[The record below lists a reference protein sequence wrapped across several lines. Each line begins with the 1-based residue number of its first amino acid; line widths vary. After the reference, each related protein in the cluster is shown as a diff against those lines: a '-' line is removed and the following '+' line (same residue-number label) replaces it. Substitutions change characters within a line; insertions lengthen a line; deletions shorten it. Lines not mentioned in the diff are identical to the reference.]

1 MLEWLEQL
9 GWLGLLGLLGLL
21 KLLGNAYV
29 TTQGVLRVVGSPP
42 RRPSLLHKGLYKTL
56 YKGKRAVVAVVAV
69 VTVVAVTAATM
80 AS

>member
-1 MLEWLEQL
+1 MLERL
-9 GWLGLLGLLGLL
+9 GRRGRLGRLGLL
-21 KLLGNAYV
+21 KLLGNVYV

-42 RRPSLLHKGLYKTL
+42 RRPSLLHKGLYKRL
-56 YKGKRAVVAVVAV
+56 YKGKRAV